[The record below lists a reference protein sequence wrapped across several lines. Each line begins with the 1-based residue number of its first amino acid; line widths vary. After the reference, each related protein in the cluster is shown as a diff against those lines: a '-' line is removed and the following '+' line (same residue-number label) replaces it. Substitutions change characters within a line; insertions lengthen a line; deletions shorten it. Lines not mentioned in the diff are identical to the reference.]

1 MLGTSAQLGSCAQ
14 LAGLDFA
21 RAATLADCL
30 VDDGLLASGLP
41 LRFEH
46 RTVQA
51 SLLQEM
57 GSARRSRIHL
67 AAARLFEQR
76 GEPPETVAQHLLV
89 AEQYGD
95 PWVAHH
101 LEEAGR
107 EALGRGDRTSA
118 LTFLSQAL
126 SQDPQAAGP
135 RLLLDLADASA
146 EVDVGAATR
155 HLRRAMELGADPSAA
170 ALAAL
175 AVARAVPDGSSFPAL
190 ATMLEDMAPH
200 LPATDRD
207 MQIEVELATVDLS
220 RSARRATQAHTAI
233 ASILGPSKPVATR
246 AERLGLALMAVVV
259 SMNPWRGG
267 AAEVAQLVGEA
278 LSPSELTV
286 GDRWAVRL
294 RARALLALAQAGSFE
309 QAEIMGSLALE
320 QARALEDP
328 TTAAEF
334 SVSRAKALLLQ
345 GRLGEAEA
353 QVSIGLESMAGHPWR
368 TRPLAWACLLEA
380 MSAQGHA
387 SEALGL
393 LEAKFGDF
401 DLGTPSP
408 EGRQLLE
415 QRGRSL
421 LLVDRAEEALCDF
434 ELAKRWAEQDC
445 IDNPGAT
452 SWRLGVASCLVAQGK
467 PDEAL
472 RLANENL
479 DLATSFDAP
488 WLVGAALVEA
498 AAASPIARRVAHLR
512 EAVRLL
518 EKAAAPLV
526 LASALIGLGSEL
538 RRDGSRTPEAIQAL
552 SRGADLAFRCGAAGL
567 VSQASTALRA
577 AGARPRRLA
586 LRGLESLTP
595 AERRVA
601 RLASAG
607 DTNAEIAAKLFLAE
621 KTVEGH
627 LASVFRKLGVRS
639 RRQLVEH
646 LDQPTPA

>member
-1 MLGTSAQLGSCAQ
+1 
-14 LAGLDFA
+14 
-21 RAATLADCL
+21 
-30 VDDGLLASGLP
+30 
-41 LRFEH
+41 
-46 RTVQA
+46 
-51 SLLQEM
+51 
-57 GSARRSRIHL
+57 
-67 AAARLFEQR
+67 
-76 GEPPETVAQHLLV
+76 
-89 AEQYGD
+89 
-95 PWVAHH
+95 
-101 LEEAGR
+101 
-107 EALGRGDRTSA
+107 
-118 LTFLSQAL
+118 
-126 SQDPQAAGP
+126 
-135 RLLLDLADASA
+135 
-146 EVDVGAATR
+146 
-155 HLRRAMELGADPSAA
+155 
-170 ALAAL
+170 
-175 AVARAVPDGSSFPAL
+175 
-190 ATMLEDMAPH
+190 
-200 LPATDRD
+200 
-207 MQIEVELATVDLS
+207 
-220 RSARRATQAHTAI
+220 
-233 ASILGPSKPVATR
+233 
-246 AERLGLALMAVVV
+246 
-259 SMNPWRGG
+259 
-267 AAEVAQLVGEA
+267 
-278 LSPSELTV
+278 
-286 GDRWAVRL
+286 
-294 RARALLALAQAGSFE
+294 
-309 QAEIMGSLALE
+309 MGSLALE

-498 AAASPIARRVAHLR
+498 AAASPIARRRAPARSCEASR
-512 EAVRLL
+512 E
-518 EKAAAPLV
+518 
-526 LASALIGLGSEL
+526 SG
-538 RRDGSRTPEAIQAL
+538 
-552 SRGADLAFRCGAAGL
+552 GAAGTC
-567 VSQASTALRA
+567 QCTYRARQRA
-577 AGARPRRLA
+577 AAGWQLVRQRRYRLCHAAPTWLSVAERPVWSAKHQQHSGRQGRA
-586 LRGLESLTP
+586 HDGWHSEVWKSLTP